1 MNNFQRRKFLKMLGA
16 VAAVSAVSKGISAAT
31 TTPRVVVVGGGFGG
45 ATVAKYLR
53 LWGGNVNVTLVE
65 PNPTH
70 YSCILSNLVV
80 TGALGMSSI
89 NLNYDTLRNLYGVN
103 LLAGKAIAIDGAGN
117 KLTVSTSTGN
127 VTLPYDHLV
136 LSPGIDFVPP
146 PAGYWNSSLTPHAW
160 QAGSETTLL
169 KNQLAAMRND
179 ELFVMTV
186 PKSPYRCPP
195 GPYERACVVADYLK
209 RKNRVGSKVIVL
221 DANDKIQAEPEAF
234 GHAFSVTHAGYIEY
248 YPNATVQS
256 INSTT
261 RSIVTSAK
269 TVNNAK
275 VLNYIPNQKAGTI
288 AAGLPLNS
296 SGFVPVN
303 ALTYGIS
310 TYPNIHVI
318 GDSCAVPSTDGK
330 AVPKSGHMASSEA
343 KVCADAIIRNFL
355 GEEPDQNIATNS
367 ACYSPITNK
376 TASWLSASFI
386 YGDIYD
392 AAGTVKGKGMHRVDL
407 GEAASDQIDADS
419 YEDMFKWSE
428 SLFSDAFGG
437 SASTAP
443 PLPPGC

>member
-1 MNNFQRRKFLKMLGA
+1 MNNFDRRKFLKMIS
-16 VAAVSAVSKGISAAT
+16 AAAAMSALSKGINAAT
-31 TTPRVVVVGGGFGG
+31 TAPRVVVVGGGFGG

-53 LWGGNVNVTLVE
+53 MWGGNVRVTLVE

-80 TGALGMSSI
+80 TGELGMSSI
-89 NLNYDTLRNLYGVN
+89 NLNYDTLRNLYGVAV
-103 LLAGKAIAIDGAGN
+103 LAGYAIAIDGAGN
-117 KLTVSTSTGN
+117 NLTVSTSTGN
-127 VTLPYDHLV
+127 VVLPYDHLV
-136 LSPGIDFVPP
+136 LSPGIEFVPP
-146 PAGYWNSSLTPHAW
+146 PAGYWDPNLTPHAW
-160 QAGSETTLL
+160 QAGNQTTLL

-179 ELFVMTV
+179 DLFVMTV

-209 RKNRVGSKVIVL
+209 RKNRIGAKVIVL

-234 GHAFSVTHAGYIEY
+234 THAFNVTHAGYIEY

-256 INSTT
+256 VNSTT
-261 RSIVTSAK
+261 RSIVTAVK
-269 TVNNAK
+269 AVNNAK
-275 VLNYIPNQKAGTI
+275 VLNYIPNQKAGII

-296 SGFVPVN
+296 TGFVPVN
-303 ALTYGIS
+303 PLTYGIS

-318 GDSCAVPSTDGK
+318 GDSCAVPSSDGK

-343 KVCADAIIRNFL
+343 KVCADAIVRSFL
-355 GEEPDQNIATNS
+355 GEAPDQDITTNS
-367 ACYSPITNK
+367 ACYSPITNNV
-376 TASWLSASFI
+376 ASWLSASFI

-392 AAGTVKGKGMHRVDL
+392 AAGNVKGKGMHRVDL
-407 GEAASDQIDADS
+407 GEAPSDQIDADS
-419 YEDMFKWSE
+419 YQDMFKWSE

-437 SASTAP
+437 GASSAP